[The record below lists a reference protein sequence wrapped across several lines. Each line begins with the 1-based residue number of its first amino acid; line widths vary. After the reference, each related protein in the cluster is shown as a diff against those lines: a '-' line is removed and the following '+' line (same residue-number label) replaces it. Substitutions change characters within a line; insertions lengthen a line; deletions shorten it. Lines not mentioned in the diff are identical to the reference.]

1 MYSDG
6 DCVMVK
12 RLANG
17 YNITCK
23 DPKIV
28 AANKKRDAEPYD
40 SKKARAPYRDPEK
53 TYTFKNLKEVTDWLT
68 ANLET
73 ALPADSYETAFDKCA
88 AMVDDD

>member
-28 AANKKRDAEPYD
+28 AANKKRDAKPYD
-40 SKKARAPYRDPEK
+40 SKDREPYKDPEK
-53 TYTFKNLKEVTDWLT
+53 TYTFKNLKEVTAWLT

-73 ALPADSYETAFDKCA
+73 ALPVESYDSAFETCSA
-88 AMVDDD
+88 AMIDD

>member
-17 YNITCK
+17 YNITAK

-40 SKKARAPYRDPEK
+40 SKKGREPYRDPEK

-73 ALPADSYETAFDKCA
+73 ALPKDTYESAFDKA
-88 AMVDDD
+88 AKEID